1 MISLRRYITHS
12 LGRSLKIQPLTTI
25 VYHHILATQHISL
38 AYLFNPLAAKRAVC
52 KYNLS
57 NHNFLKYKNQLK
69 SPIDK
74 IGHSIETIL

>member
-38 AYLFNPLAAKRAVC
+38 AYLFNPLLPREQSANTQEPKG
-52 KYNLS
+52 L
-57 NHNFLKYKNQLK
+57 
-69 SPIDK
+69 
-74 IGHSIETIL
+74 